1 MKPPR
6 SDKSFIDR
14 LEVHIDTIVN
24 FFIIIISLFE
34 TILNIS
40 ISHHQKKYQ
49 LLPPPPP
56 PMSHLKN
63 FSSLILVNLYTPP
76 PKILQPPRNIS
87 NNRKKSQ
94 PLDTNS
100 TTQRKCYPSVEY
112 PPPQKKKTK
121 IPTTRKNRTIAISEE
136 NVISFRITRSLLI
149 HSYTLSKQSQ
159 PSKRNFNPSQKNF
172 NPPPPKYL
180 YSSGTISTT
189 RKKS

>member
-63 FSSLILVNLYTPP
+63 FSSLVLVNLYTPP
-76 PKILQPPRNIS
+76 PKILQPSRNIS
-87 NNRKKSQ
+87 NNRKK
-94 PLDTNS
+94 
-100 TTQRKCYPSVEY
+100 
-112 PPPQKKKTK
+112 
-121 IPTTRKNRTIAISEE
+121 ISA
-136 NVISFRITRSLLI
+136 
-149 HSYTLSKQSQ
+149 
-159 PSKRNFNPSQKNF
+159 P
-172 NPPPPKYL
+172 
-180 YSSGTISTT
+180 
-189 RKKS
+189 

>member
-24 FFIIIISLFE
+24 FFISIISLFE

-49 LLPPPPP
+49 LLPPPHEPSQKFLSPDPGNEISTPLPRKYCNPP
-56 PMSHLKN
+56 ET
-63 FSSLILVNLYTPP
+63 FQTIE
-76 PKILQPPRNIS
+76 
-87 NNRKKSQ
+87 KKSQ

-112 PPPQKKKTK
+112 PPPKKNNL
-121 IPTTRKNRTIAISEE
+121 PTTRK
-136 NVISFRITRSLLI
+136 
-149 HSYTLSKQSQ
+149 KQ
-159 PSKRNFNPSQKNF
+159 N
-172 NPPPPKYL
+172 
-180 YSSGTISTT
+180 
-189 RKKS
+189 

>member
-24 FFIIIISLFE
+24 FFISIISLFE

-49 LLPPPPP
+49 LLPPPP
-56 PMSHLKN
+56 MSHLKN
-63 FSSLILVNLYTPP
+63 FSALILVNLYTPP
-76 PKILQPPRNIS
+76 PKILQPPPPPETFQTIE
-87 NNRKKSQ
+87 KKSQ

-112 PPPQKKKTK
+112 PPPLDGQKVGHFLITIQK
-121 IPTTRKNRTIAISEE
+121 IS
-136 NVISFRITRSLLI
+136 
-149 HSYTLSKQSQ
+149 
-159 PSKRNFNPSQKNF
+159 
-172 NPPPPKYL
+172 
-180 YSSGTISTT
+180 
-189 RKKS
+189 

>member
-24 FFIIIISLFE
+24 FFISIISLFE

-49 LLPPPPP
+49 LFPPP

-63 FSSLILVNLYTPP
+63 FSALILENLYTPP

-87 NNRKKSQ
+87 NNRKK
-94 PLDTNS
+94 
-100 TTQRKCYPSVEY
+100 
-112 PPPQKKKTK
+112 
-121 IPTTRKNRTIAISEE
+121 ISA
-136 NVISFRITRSLLI
+136 
-149 HSYTLSKQSQ
+149 
-159 PSKRNFNPSQKNF
+159 P
-172 NPPPPKYL
+172 
-180 YSSGTISTT
+180 
-189 RKKS
+189 